1 MSDRQSVESGA
12 ATPVVACT
20 GLSKHFREGAE
31 AVRVLDDVTL
41 SVARGERIAIVGAS
55 GSGKS
60 TLLHL
65 LGGLDVPSAGSVHLM
80 GQDFSGLSETA
91 RGRLRNEALGFVYQF
106 HHLLPE
112 FSALENVMMPVL
124 LGGGEIADARARALE
139 LLQSVGLGHRLEHK
153 PGEMSGGERQ
163 RAAVARALVNQPA
176 CVLGDEPTGN
186 LDDRTAA
193 AVFGQMLELNRAR
206 ATSLV
211 LVTHDRSLARKLDR
225 VLELRE
231 GRLHSLASAQV

>member
-1 MSDRQSVESGA
+1 VIANPERPA
-12 ATPVVACT
+12 RRRPVVACT

-41 SVARGERIAIVGAS
+41 SVARGERVAIVGAS

-60 TLLHL
+60 TLMHL

-112 FSALENVMMPVL
+112 FSRA
-124 LGGGEIADARARALE
+124 GERRHAAVHPPRAARRGRRARRADAGRGRAGAPARAMHRASSPAASASARRSRARW
-139 LLQSVGLGHRLEHK
+139 
-153 PGEMSGGERQ
+153 
-163 RAAVARALVNQPA
+163 
-176 CVLGDEPTGN
+176 
-186 LDDRTAA
+186 
-193 AVFGQMLELNRAR
+193 
-206 ATSLV
+206 
-211 LVTHDRSLARKLDR
+211 
-225 VLELRE
+225 
-231 GRLHSLASAQV
+231 